1 MQTDTTGKSKSSSGT
16 KLTLVLLAAFV
27 LLLVISRFA
36 PRSTAV
42 APGYRHPLANFAMPD
57 LDGKI
62 WNLDD
67 HRGKVVMVNFWAT
80 WCPPCRYETPDLVDV
95 ANRYADKGV
104 DAVGVSLDQGDP
116 DVIRKFARE
125 HNIPYPIVRP
135 QADTPFVSTISSI
148 PVTLLI
154 DRQGRIAR
162 TYNGMVSKDELT
174 ADLDRLL
181 AE

>member
-1 MQTDTTGKSKSSSGT
+1 MQCSTNGKSRLCPGT
-16 KLTLVLLAAFV
+16 KLAFFLLAAF
-27 LLLVISRFA
+27 LIFTLISRFA

-42 APGYRHPLANFAMPD
+42 SPDHRQALSDFAMPD
-57 LDGKI
+57 LDGKT

-67 HRGKVVMVNFWAT
+67 HRGKIVIVNFWAT
-80 WCPPCRYETPDLVDV
+80 WCPPCRHETPDLVAV

-104 DAVGVSLDQGDP
+104 DAVGVSLDKGDP
-116 DVIRKFARE
+116 EDIRKFASE
-125 HNIPYPIVRP
+125 QKIPYPVVRP
-135 QADTPFVSTISSI
+135 QADTPFVSGIRSI

>member
-1 MQTDTTGKSKSSSGT
+1 MQPDATGKPKTSSGT
-16 KLTLVLLAAFV
+16 RLTLALLAAFV

-42 APGYRHPLANFAMPD
+42 APGYRHPLSNFAMPD
-57 LDGKI
+57 LDGKT

-67 HRGKVVMVNFWAT
+67 HRGKIVIVNFWAT
-80 WCPPCRYETPDLVDV
+80 WCPPCRHETPDLVAV
-95 ANRYADKGV
+95 ANRYAGKGV
-104 DAVGVSLDQGDP
+104 DAVGVSLDKGDP
-116 DVIRKFARE
+116 DVIRKFVRE
-125 HNIPYPIVRP
+125 QNIPYPVVRP
-135 QADTPFVSTISSI
+135 QADTPFVSGITSI